1 MKGVIVL
8 LFLIVSLVCII
19 PAQSFGAGD
28 HPYVLE
34 WGEFGITKDGQFLRP
49 QHLAADDE
57 ENIYVADTGNA
68 KIQKFSSDGKFLLS
82 FGVRGDENGEFGSPV
97 GIATHENNI
106 YVVDS
111 HLNSIKKF
119 DSDGNFILKWGEE
132 GSEDGKFSSPRGIE
146 IDSEGV
152 VYVVDTKNYRIQKFT
167 TDGEFLSS
175 FGSYGTTD
183 ERLRAPEDVT
193 IYENNIYVSDP
204 RNYKIIKFTSDGIFL
219 KSFDYNMG
227 GFPIRPYGLVS
238 DLDGNVY
245 FADSAKHRI
254 VKIDSEGNS
263 LTMWGQAGNAKGHF
277 VEPIGI
283 AFNNLG
289 YLFVTDSSNNRIQKF
304 QTPLVVEMQ
313 EALAAEQAEKLKELA
328 YSEDTETE
336 DNDQNVIP
344 EKPFVRDLTKPV
356 LVAPKDITIE
366 ATGSLTPVD
375 IGEAMAMDENGIQ
388 FLINNAPEMFSLGTS
403 IIIWTAVDNS
413 GNSSFATQEV
423 NVVDTT
429 PPIISSISDKIVE
442 AVSPY
447 QNIVK
452 LEVPDADDILGVISV
467 TSDAPEFFLLG
478 ETIVTWTSTDIA
490 GNTASTEQ
498 RIILIDETSPVL
510 QLPEDLVVE
519 ATSSDQNEVS
529 LGDATA
535 TDNIDI
541 ASVIN
546 DAPDT
551 FPLGETVV
559 TWTATDS
566 SGNTATATQTVSV
579 VDTTAPEILPV
590 GDVTIEATS
599 IAENTASLDN
609 PSVLDVQ
616 EISLTNNAP
625 EFFPL
630 GETIVTW
637 TSTDVAGNT
646 VSMEQKVLVVDT
658 TVPTLTIPPDLNVE
672 AVSLQETS
680 VAIGQATADD
690 ISDISS
696 IANNSPDVFPLGITV
711 VTWNATDSYGN
722 IATSDQIITVID
734 TIPPTLF
741 VPEDIVFEVV
751 DPVSNYIELGQ
762 AETTDQVGI
771 ESVTNDMPDSFP
783 FGSTTITWT
792 VIDTS
797 GNVSTDT
804 QVVTIIDTSGPKI
817 SLPSDIIV
825 EATGLS
831 DTDVELGDATA
842 YDIIQVDTIT
852 NDAPGTFPL
861 GETVV
866 TWTATD
872 SSGNTATATQTVSVV
887 DTTAPSI
894 IAPDGVELEAT
905 SSGSIVD
912 IGNPVYDDLVDIASV
927 INDAPDTFPLG
938 ETVVT
943 WTATDSS
950 GNTATAT
957 QTVSVVDTT
966 APELIIP
973 ENIIVDSITIE
984 KLVEIGEANAIDLVD
999 TLPAVTN
1006 DAPEIFPL
1014 GDTIVTWSV
1023 ADQFGNSASLQQIVS
1038 VQVCGQSIS
1047 YYNQIL
1053 GTAED
1058 DILMGTDASDLIFA
1072 FNGDDM
1078 IFGGEGNDCIIG
1090 GEGDDLIFGNAGN
1103 DHLVGGEGSDII
1115 KGNSGDDKL
1124 TGGLGFDIIDG
1135 GDGSDVSYDSVSDI
1149 VIKCEE
1155 QL

>member
-8 LFLIVSLVCII
+8 LFLTVSLVCII

-34 WGEFGITKDGQFLRP
+34 WGTFGITKDGQFLRP

-82 FGVRGDENGEFGSPV
+82 FGVRGVENGEFGSPV

-111 HLNSIKKF
+111 HLNSIQKF

-175 FGSYGTTD
+175 FGSYGSTD

-193 IYENNIYVSDP
+193 IYENNVYVSDP
-204 RNYKIIKFTSDGIFL
+204 RNYKVVKFTSDGIFL

-245 FADSAKHRI
+245 FADTSKHRI

-263 LTMWGQAGNAKGHF
+263 LTMWGKAGNAKGQF

-304 QTPLVVEMQ
+304 QTPLAVEMQ

-336 DNDQNVIP
+336 DTEDNDQNIIP
-344 EKPFVRDLTKPV
+344 EKPLVRDLTKPV

-375 IGEAMAMDENGIQ
+375 IGKAMAMDENGIQ

-467 TSDAPEFFLLG
+467 TSDAPEFFPLG
-478 ETIVTWTSTDIA
+478 ETIVTWISTDIA

-529 LGDATA
+529 LGDAIA

-541 ASVIN
+541 ASVTN

-566 SGNTATATQTVSV
+566 SGNSATATQTVSV

-590 GDVTIEATS
+590 EDITIEATS
-599 IAENTASLDN
+599 IAENIVSFDN
-609 PSVLDVQ
+609 PSVIRCARNFINKRCTRIL
-616 EISLTNNAP
+616 P
-625 EFFPL
+625 
-630 GETIVTW
+630 TW
-637 TSTDVAGNT
+637 
-646 VSMEQKVLVVDT
+646 
-658 TVPTLTIPPDLNVE
+658 
-672 AVSLQETS
+672 
-680 VAIGQATADD
+680 
-690 ISDISS
+690 
-696 IANNSPDVFPLGITV
+696 
-711 VTWNATDSYGN
+711 
-722 IATSDQIITVID
+722 
-734 TIPPTLF
+734 
-741 VPEDIVFEVV
+741 
-751 DPVSNYIELGQ
+751 
-762 AETTDQVGI
+762 
-771 ESVTNDMPDSFP
+771 
-783 FGSTTITWT
+783 
-792 VIDTS
+792 
-797 GNVSTDT
+797 
-804 QVVTIIDTSGPKI
+804 
-817 SLPSDIIV
+817 
-825 EATGLS
+825 
-831 DTDVELGDATA
+831 
-842 YDIIQVDTIT
+842 
-852 NDAPGTFPL
+852 
-861 GETVV
+861 
-866 TWTATD
+866 
-872 SSGNTATATQTVSVV
+872 
-887 DTTAPSI
+887 
-894 IAPDGVELEAT
+894 
-905 SSGSIVD
+905 
-912 IGNPVYDDLVDIASV
+912 
-927 INDAPDTFPLG
+927 
-938 ETVVT
+938 
-943 WTATDSS
+943 
-950 GNTATAT
+950 
-957 QTVSVVDTT
+957 
-966 APELIIP
+966 
-973 ENIIVDSITIE
+973 
-984 KLVEIGEANAIDLVD
+984 
-999 TLPAVTN
+999 
-1006 DAPEIFPL
+1006 
-1014 GDTIVTWSV
+1014 
-1023 ADQFGNSASLQQIVS
+1023 
-1038 VQVCGQSIS
+1038 
-1047 YYNQIL
+1047 
-1053 GTAED
+1053 
-1058 DILMGTDASDLIFA
+1058 
-1072 FNGDDM
+1072 
-1078 IFGGEGNDCIIG
+1078 
-1090 GEGDDLIFGNAGN
+1090 
-1103 DHLVGGEGSDII
+1103 
-1115 KGNSGDDKL
+1115 
-1124 TGGLGFDIIDG
+1124 
-1135 GDGSDVSYDSVSDI
+1135 
-1149 VIKCEE
+1149 
-1155 QL
+1155 

>member
-8 LFLIVSLVCII
+8 LFLTVSLVCII

-82 FGVRGDENGEFGSPV
+82 FGVRGAENGEFGSPV

-119 DSDGNFILKWGEE
+119 DSDGNFILKWGGE

-175 FGSYGTTD
+175 FGSHGTTD

-204 RNYKIIKFTSDGIFL
+204 GNYKVIKFTSDGIFL

-245 FADSAKHRI
+245 FADTAKHRI

-263 LTMWGQAGNAKGHF
+263 LTMWGQAGNAKGQF

-304 QTPLVVEMQ
+304 QTPLAVEMQ

-336 DNDQNVIP
+336 DTETEDNDQNVIP
-344 EKPFVRDLTKPV
+344 EKPLVRDLTKPV
-356 LVAPKDITIE
+356 LVAPKDIAIE

-375 IGEAMAMDENGIQ
+375 IGKAMAMDENGIQ

-467 TSDAPEFFLLG
+467 TSDAPEFFPLG
-478 ETIVTWTSTDIA
+478 ETIVTWTSTDVA

-541 ASVIN
+541 ASITNDAPDTFPLGETVVTWTATDSSGNSATATQTVSVVDTTAPSIIAPDGVELEATSSGSTVDIGNPVYDDLVDIASVTN

-566 SGNTATATQTVSV
+566 SGNTATATQTVS
-579 VDTTAPEILPV
+579 I
-590 GDVTIEATS
+590 
-599 IAENTASLDN
+599 
-609 PSVLDVQ
+609 
-616 EISLTNNAP
+616 
-625 EFFPL
+625 
-630 GETIVTW
+630 
-637 TSTDVAGNT
+637 
-646 VSMEQKVLVVDT
+646 
-658 TVPTLTIPPDLNVE
+658 
-672 AVSLQETS
+672 
-680 VAIGQATADD
+680 
-690 ISDISS
+690 
-696 IANNSPDVFPLGITV
+696 
-711 VTWNATDSYGN
+711 
-722 IATSDQIITVID
+722 
-734 TIPPTLF
+734 
-741 VPEDIVFEVV
+741 
-751 DPVSNYIELGQ
+751 
-762 AETTDQVGI
+762 
-771 ESVTNDMPDSFP
+771 
-783 FGSTTITWT
+783 
-792 VIDTS
+792 
-797 GNVSTDT
+797 
-804 QVVTIIDTSGPKI
+804 
-817 SLPSDIIV
+817 
-825 EATGLS
+825 
-831 DTDVELGDATA
+831 
-842 YDIIQVDTIT
+842 
-852 NDAPGTFPL
+852 
-861 GETVV
+861 
-866 TWTATD
+866 
-872 SSGNTATATQTVSVV
+872 
-887 DTTAPSI
+887 
-894 IAPDGVELEAT
+894 
-905 SSGSIVD
+905 
-912 IGNPVYDDLVDIASV
+912 
-927 INDAPDTFPLG
+927 
-938 ETVVT
+938 
-943 WTATDSS
+943 
-950 GNTATAT
+950 
-957 QTVSVVDTT
+957 VDTT

-1038 VQVCGQSIS
+1038 VQACGQSIS

-1072 FNGDDM
+1072 FGGDDM

-1115 KGNSGDDKL
+1115 KGDSGDDKL

-1135 GDGSDVSYDSVSDI
+1135 GDDSDVSYDSVSDI

>member
-8 LFLIVSLVCII
+8 LFLTVSLVCII

-34 WGEFGITKDGQFLRP
+34 WGTFGITKDGQFLRP

-82 FGVRGDENGEFGSPV
+82 FGVRGDGNGEFGSPV

-119 DSDGNFILKWGEE
+119 DSDGNFILKWGGE

-175 FGSYGTTD
+175 FGSHGTTD

-204 RNYKIIKFTSDGIFL
+204 GNYKVIKFTSDGIFL

-245 FADSAKHRI
+245 FADTAKHRI

-263 LTMWGQAGNAKGHF
+263 LTMWGQAGNAKGQF

-304 QTPLVVEMQ
+304 QTPLAVEMQ
-313 EALAAEQAEKLKELA
+313 EALTAEQAEKLKELA
-328 YSEDTETE
+328 YSEDTETQ
-336 DNDQNVIP
+336 DNDQNIIP
-344 EKPFVRDLTKPV
+344 EKSLARDLTKPV
-356 LVAPKDITIE
+356 LVAPKDIAIE

-375 IGEAMAMDENGIQ
+375 IGKAMAMDENGIQ
-388 FLINNAPEMFSLGTS
+388 FLISNAPEMFSLGTS

-429 PPIISSISDKIVE
+429 PPIISLISDKIVE

-467 TSDAPEFFLLG
+467 TSDAPEFFPLG
-478 ETIVTWTSTDIA
+478 ETIVTWISTDIA

-519 ATSSDQNEVS
+519 ATSSDQNQIS

-541 ASVIN
+541 ASVTN

-566 SGNTATATQTVSV
+566 SGNS
-579 VDTTAPEILPV
+579 
-590 GDVTIEATS
+590 
-599 IAENTASLDN
+599 
-609 PSVLDVQ
+609 
-616 EISLTNNAP
+616 
-625 EFFPL
+625 
-630 GETIVTW
+630 
-637 TSTDVAGNT
+637 
-646 VSMEQKVLVVDT
+646 
-658 TVPTLTIPPDLNVE
+658 
-672 AVSLQETS
+672 
-680 VAIGQATADD
+680 
-690 ISDISS
+690 
-696 IANNSPDVFPLGITV
+696 
-711 VTWNATDSYGN
+711 
-722 IATSDQIITVID
+722 
-734 TIPPTLF
+734 
-741 VPEDIVFEVV
+741 
-751 DPVSNYIELGQ
+751 
-762 AETTDQVGI
+762 
-771 ESVTNDMPDSFP
+771 
-783 FGSTTITWT
+783 
-792 VIDTS
+792 
-797 GNVSTDT
+797 
-804 QVVTIIDTSGPKI
+804 
-817 SLPSDIIV
+817 
-825 EATGLS
+825 
-831 DTDVELGDATA
+831 
-842 YDIIQVDTIT
+842 
-852 NDAPGTFPL
+852 
-861 GETVV
+861 
-866 TWTATD
+866 
-872 SSGNTATATQTVSVV
+872 
-887 DTTAPSI
+887 
-894 IAPDGVELEAT
+894 
-905 SSGSIVD
+905 
-912 IGNPVYDDLVDIASV
+912 
-927 INDAPDTFPLG
+927 
-938 ETVVT
+938 
-943 WTATDSS
+943 
-950 GNTATAT
+950 ATAT

-1023 ADQFGNSASLQQIVS
+1023 ADQFGNSASLQQLVS
-1038 VQVCGQSIS
+1038 VQACGQSIS

-1135 GDGSDVSYDSVSDI
+1135 GDDSDVSYDSVSDI